1 MEINWLD
8 TILKFLGGLGFF
20 FFGMKQLSDSLQSM
34 SGNLIKKVL
43 HSITTNRLLG
53 VSVGVLITCLVQ
65 SSSVVT
71 VMTVSF
77 VNAGF
82 MNLNQA
88 IAVIFGANIG
98 TTITGWIIAIKI
110 GKYGIHMIGIG
121 AIPMMFTK
129 NVTLKRIG
137 ALFFALGLI
146 FFGLETM
153 SGAFKPLRTDPTFI
167 SYLTYFTA
175 DTFLSLIATVGM
187 GCLLTI
193 MVQSSSAMLGITIAL
208 ASTGTITFQ
217 TAAALVLGENIGT
230 TITAILAAVGTN
242 TNARRAA
249 YAHAI
254 FNISA
259 VCTIVILF
267 RPYISLV
274 DKLIA
279 GNPDFLAPDGSKP
292 NIATHI
298 AAVHTVFNVSA
309 TLIFLPFLQY
319 LAQFVCKLVPR
330 PDHEEQNRLELVGNP
345 SQLSPVIAIEQCYAE
360 LIRMGDIT
368 GRLID
373 YTEEYVIRDVRNTE
387 LKDKVYKYEDITDNI
402 QKEILLFL
410 IKVMEKKL
418 SHQQTLQINAMISIS
433 DDMESIGDYCQNL
446 VRYRKRLFDDNHAL
460 KEETKQELKEFFQLV
475 KSAYATI
482 LEEVKNPESV
492 DLQRFDRII
501 AHLKEKA
508 EEIKVHHLNRVKTG
522 DYSPLTNLTFTDM
535 IVALRKINGHIAG
548 INKAIDSFKD

>member
-1 MEINWLD
+1 MEINWFD

-20 FFGMKQLSDSLQSM
+20 FFGMKQLSDSLQAM

-43 HSITTNRLLG
+43 ASITTNRFLG

-77 VNAGF
+77 ANAGF

-110 GKYGIHMIGIG
+110 GKYGIHLIGIG
-121 AIPMMFTK
+121 AIPMMFFK
-129 NVTLKRIG
+129 NVKLKRLG
-137 ALFFALGLI
+137 TLFFALGLI
-146 FFGLETM
+146 FFGLQTM

-167 SYLTYFTA
+167 SYLTYFSA
-175 DTFLSLIATVGM
+175 DTFLSLIATVFM

-193 MVQSSSAMLGITIAL
+193 LVQSSSAMLGITIAL

-230 TITAILAAVGTN
+230 TITAILASVGTN

-254 FNISA
+254 FNVSA
-259 VCTIVILF
+259 VCTIIILF

-274 DKLIA
+274 DGLVA
-279 GNPDFLAPDGSKP
+279 GNPDLLGADGSKP

-309 TLIFLPFLQY
+309 TLLFLPFLQY
-319 LAQFVCKLVPR
+319 LAKLVCHLVPQ
-330 PDHEEQNRLELVGNP
+330 PPYEEQDKLMLVGNP
-345 SQLSPVIAIEQCYAE
+345 STLSPVIAIEQCYAE
-360 LIRMGDIT
+360 LIRMGEIT
-368 GRLID
+368 GKMIT
-373 YTEEYVIRDVRNTE
+373 YTEEYVIKDVRNVE
-387 LKDKVYKYEDITDNI
+387 LNEKVHKYEDITDNI

-418 SHQQTLQINAMISIS
+418 STQQTLQINAMISIS

-446 VRYRKRLFDDNHAL
+446 VRFRKRLFDDNHPL
-460 KEETKQELKEFFQLV
+460 KEETEEELTIFFKLV
-475 KSAYATI
+475 REAYETI
-482 LEEVKNPESV
+482 LGEVKNPSTV
-492 DLQRFDRII
+492 DLARFDKII
-501 AHLKEKA
+501 AYLKEKA
-508 EEIKVHHLNRVKTG
+508 EEIKINHLNRVKSG

-548 INKAIDSFKD
+548 INKAIDSFKE